1 MCKCAWEEPLVACFM
16 NMRAKQVSIQHVI
29 IVRGVYS
36 KGGGLLLRLRSNPL
50 LECQKSQ
57 TRPYLDKSLYTPLPG
72 LIPVY
77 APTWTNPCIRPYGQ
91 NFDFK
96 CSPCSAQFLA
106 VFSPRSALKAE
117 HCWLNSGASK
127 LTALTGV
134 MHQRFIQ

>member
-77 APTWTNPCIRPYGQ
+77 APTWKNPCIRPYLDKSLYTPLPGQ
-91 NFDFK
+91 IPVYAPMVKILILNVLRAVLNF
-96 CSPCSAQFLA
+96 
-106 VFSPRSALKAE
+106 
-117 HCWLNSGASK
+117 
-127 LTALTGV
+127 
-134 MHQRFIQ
+134 